1 MLTAK
6 LLRLDIPWSATPQ
19 LRRRPA
25 CLTSRQVA
33 AVGRSRAADAACPLR
48 PVSSSIV
55 PRSRPQNLAGLAS
68 RPATGLASRLSI
80 SILCDPGLGCAE
92 MSACLPPQHLV
103 EDSGREQF
111 TDPPEPHEP
120 RRQEILMGQA
130 VLGVG
135 ADELVDSVADTP
147 AQPEARESPG

>member
-19 LRRRPA
+19 LRRPPA

-48 PVSSSIV
+48 PLSRSIV
-55 PRSRPQNLAGLAS
+55 PRSRLQNLA
-68 RPATGLASRLSI
+68 GLASRLSI
-80 SILCDPGLGCAE
+80 SISCDPGLGCAE

-103 EDSGREQF
+103 DDSGREQF